1 MKNNPILSSFKN
13 LILYVLFW
21 HVITVLQLNILNF
34 AGYSNWRVTLLDT
47 VVFNLILCG
56 FGLFFWY
63 PAKYISFET
72 SSHIKIILSH
82 LLTALLV
89 TVVWLT
95 FGFFIMQLIID
106 DKSYTAFFNKSLP
119 WRFLIGLLIYCVLT
133 AFYYVF
139 IYYQSL
145 QEKITEES
153 KLKNLVTE
161 AELKS
166 LKFQLN
172 PHFIFNS
179 LNSISALT
187 DINASKAKEMV
198 IKLAEFLR
206 YTLTNNE
213 KQLNPLS
220 EELKSV
226 KLYLEIEQIRF
237 SGGLDGKDKF
247 TYTESI
253 DDKCLS
259 TQVPAMILQP
269 LFENVIKHAVYESI
283 EPIHIKLKCSFVD
296 DNLKISL
303 ENNYEFSGSTTKS
316 TGIGLNNIRN
326 RLELIYG
333 RKNLLE
339 VIKTEN
345 RFVVN
350 LFIPAASQM
359 L

>member
-1 MKNNPILSSFKN
+1 MKNNPILSSLKN

-21 HVITVLQLNILNF
+21 HIVTVLQLNILNF
-34 AGYSNWRVTLLDT
+34 AGYSDWQMTITDA

-63 PAKYISFET
+63 PAKYISIEK
-72 SSHIKIILSH
+72 SSIQKVLFSH
-82 LLTALLV
+82 LVSAVLV
-89 TVVWLT
+89 TVVWLAL
-95 FGFFIMQLIID
+95 GFFIMQQIFNEE
-106 DKSYTAFFNKSLP
+106 SYRSFFRESLP
-119 WRFLIGLLIYCVLT
+119 WRFIIGLLLYFVLT
-133 AFYYVF
+133 VFYYVF

-145 QEKITEES
+145 QEKTIEES
-153 KLKNLVTE
+153 KLKNLVME
-161 AELKS
+161 SELKS
-166 LKFQLN
+166 LRFQLN

-187 DINASKAKEMV
+187 DINASKAKEM
-198 IKLAEFLR
+198 ILKLAEFLR

-213 KQLNPLS
+213 KQFNTLS

-226 KLYLEIEQIRF
+226 KIYLEIEQIRF
-237 SGGLDGKDKF
+237 SGGPDGKDKF
-247 TYTESI
+247 TYTEEI

-303 ENNYEFSGSTTKS
+303 ENNYEHSGSTAKGA
-316 TGIGLNNIRN
+316 GIGINNIRN

-339 VIKTEN
+339 VNKTN
-345 RFVVN
+345 NLFRVN
-350 LFIPAASQM
+350 LYIQLAQS
-359 L
+359 